1 MSNNLFVSFKKVC
14 LEICLFL
21 SKEKADFPW
30 FYQENRPYERAGIR
44 TRDNLIKRQIPKF
57 VKSRINTGFFY
68 ALPLIIWTFPGHL

>member
-1 MSNNLFVSFKKVC
+1 MSNNLFVSFKKVY

-44 TRDNLIKRQIPKF
+44 TRDNLIK
-57 VKSRINTGFFY
+57 SRINLLYLLKNQIFY
-68 ALPLIIWTFPGHL
+68 RKEIYKWIKRKWLN

>member
-44 TRDNLIKRQIPKF
+44 TRDNLIKSQVLYRLSYTPKF
-57 VKSRINTGFFY
+57 FNYLCNKVCLGPESNQ
-68 ALPLIIWTFPGHL
+68 

>member
-1 MSNNLFVSFKKVC
+1 MSNNLFVSFKKVY

-44 TRDNLIKRQIPKF
+44 TWDNLIK
-57 VKSRINTGFFY
+57 SRINLLYLLKNQIFY
-68 ALPLIIWTFPGHL
+68 RKEIYKWIKRKWLN